1 MWAIIFLY
9 LIFGIW
15 SPLFAQEAT
24 QTGPRFSGLQ
34 ALNPEISLDGLF
46 AAGYFSEPDNLQFGA
61 HDPNERG
68 FTLQN
73 LELTMADNVD
83 PYFRAESHL
92 IFGFEGGESVVEIEE
107 AYVTTLSLP
116 YGLQIIGG
124 QFFTRFG
131 RQNPI
136 HPHAWDFADQTI
148 VSTLMFGG
156 DGLRNPGV
164 QVSSLL
170 PLHFYLEMIGSVQNG
185 KGETATSFLFS
196 PEETFAGRPIVK
208 QEVHGLDDLLYMARL
223 KTSFDLTETIS
234 LVAGT
239 SHLFGSNGTGE
250 DERTSI
256 HGVDL
261 YLKWRPLIADHGW
274 PFVILQAE
282 AMERSYEAGE
292 VILSDGAFL
301 SGKRFDNSGFY
312 IQSLYGF
319 KRRWVTGFRLE
330 FADATDP
337 IDPAT
342 GNRWRASTDLTFYP
356 SEFSKIRFQYNYDK
370 SDDLDDPIH
379 ALFLQFEF
387 LTGAH
392 GAHTF

>member
-1 MWAIIFLY
+1 MPYFLLVIIFLI
-9 LIFGIW
+9 LSGQAL
-15 SPLFAQEAT
+15 SQG
-24 QTGPRFSGLQ
+24 GPVSQ
-34 ALNPEISLDGLF
+34 AGNLLNPEISLDGLF

-61 HDPNERG
+61 HDPNDRG

-73 LELTMADNVD
+73 LELTMAGNVD

-92 IFGFEGGESVVEIEE
+92 IFGFEGGESIVEIEE

-148 VSTLMFGG
+148 VNTLMFGG

-170 PLHFYLEMIGSVQNG
+170 QLPFYLELIGSVQNS

-196 PEETFAGRPIVK
+196 PEETFAGRPVVK
-208 QEVHGLDDLLYMARL
+208 QEVHGLNDLLYMARL
-223 KTSFDLTETIS
+223 KTSFDLTDTIS

-239 SHLFGSNGTGE
+239 SHLFGPNGTGE
-250 DERTSI
+250 DEGTSI

-261 YLKWRPLIADHGW
+261 YLKWRPLMTDHGW
-274 PFVILQAE
+274 PFVVLQGE
-282 AMERSYEAGE
+282 AMSRSYEA
-292 VILSDGAFL
+292 
-301 SGKRFDNSGFY
+301 
-312 IQSLYGF
+312 
-319 KRRWVTGFRLE
+319 
-330 FADATDP
+330 
-337 IDPAT
+337 
-342 GNRWRASTDLTFYP
+342 
-356 SEFSKIRFQYNYDK
+356 
-370 SDDLDDPIH
+370 
-379 ALFLQFEF
+379 
-387 LTGAH
+387 
-392 GAHTF
+392 